1 MSADLIIHLL
11 FRFIHIGSVIMLLG
25 GVFYARQVLVPAFN
39 LLPSELRMQSAVA
52 AQARWR
58 TTLFLLLIL
67 IVGSG
72 LYNFFAYT
80 GPKHTATYQMW
91 FGIKILLVA
100 HICATAILS
109 ATSNYGDVAVEGK
122 GKHRL
127 VSVTI
132 AGFVV
137 VLISSYLRSLS
148 LRGM

>member
-1 MSADLIIHLL
+1 VNAGLIIHIL
-11 FRFIHIGSVIMLLG
+11 FRFIHIGSVIMFLG

-39 LLPSELRMQSAVA
+39 LLPEDLRVQSAVA
-52 AQARWR
+52 AQVRWR

-72 LYNFFAYT
+72 LYNFFSYA
-80 GPKHTATYQMW
+80 GPKHTSAYQIW

-109 ATSNYGDVAVEGK
+109 ATSKYGDVAVGGK

-127 VSVTI
+127 VSLAI
-132 AGFVV
+132 SGFIV
-137 VLISSYLRSLS
+137 VLISAYLRSLT